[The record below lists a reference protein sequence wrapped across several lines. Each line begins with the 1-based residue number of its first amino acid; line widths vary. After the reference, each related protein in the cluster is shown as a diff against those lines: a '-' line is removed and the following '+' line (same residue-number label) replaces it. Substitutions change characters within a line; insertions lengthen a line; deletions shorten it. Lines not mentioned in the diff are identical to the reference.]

1 MEFFAITLANL
12 IWILY
17 CSTEG
22 VKDGLFAHYKNSSK
36 KSCNL
41 DSKILFTTQ
50 RILVLFA
57 TGGLLI
63 WSLNF
68 WSVPFIIGQYFMYKY
83 FHKISYE
90 ITLKKINNKVEQ
102 KEIEKPT
109 KLKEKAPMMLG
120 VALQIITYIY
130 II

>member
-1 MEFFAITLANL
+1 MEFFAITLANI

-22 VKDGLFAHYKNSSK
+22 VKDGLFTHYKNSSK
-36 KSCNL
+36 KTCNL

-50 RILVLFA
+50 RTLVLFA

-63 WSLNF
+63 WALNL
-68 WSVPFIIGQYFMYKY
+68 WSIPFIIGQYFMYKY

-90 ITLKKINNKVEQ
+90 ITIKKINNKQEE
-102 KEIEKPT
+102 KESKS
-109 KLKEKAPMMLG
+109 KLKEKTPMMLG
-120 VALQIITYIY
+120 VALQILTYIY
-130 II
+130 IR